1 MKNPPR
7 WVVAAAALV
16 AACVLVPSVV
26 LAQEPEDLLPFLAQG
41 VAPSESAF
49 PGPRPRQAA
58 GQTLPLNP
66 TRHIAFETDEGTW
79 MSVDLSPDGRRI
91 VFDMLGDLYT
101 LDASGGRATAITRG
115 LAFDS
120 QPTYSPDGRWIA
132 FISDHSGAENLW
144 LIRPDGTEPRQVS
157 FGDDDTVL
165 VSPAWSPDG
174 KSVYVSRF
182 SWSVDNYELWRYG
195 LDGTETLV
203 VPVKAAGQ
211 PRGSGV
217 SSLGAVVS
225 PDGQQLYFSRR
236 TGTSDLN
243 GGVDDW

>member
-1 MKNPPR
+1 MSR
-7 WVVAAAALV
+7 GARAFWRLLV
-16 AACVLVPSVV
+16 IGLCTATASDV
-26 LAQEPEDLLPFLAQG
+26 LAQEPEELLPFLAQ
-41 VAPSESAF
+41 ANASSEPGSAAS
-49 PGPRPRQAA
+49 RPRQEP
-58 GQTLPLNP
+58 GQTLPLHP

-79 MSVDLSPDGRRI
+79 MSVDLSPDGRQI

-120 QPTYSPDGRWIA
+120 QPTYSPDGQWIA

-182 SWSVDNYELWRYG
+182 S
-195 LDGTETLV
+195 
-203 VPVKAAGQ
+203 
-211 PRGSGV
+211 
-217 SSLGAVVS
+217 
-225 PDGQQLYFSRR
+225 
-236 TGTSDLN
+236 
-243 GGVDDW
+243 